1 MKTEN
6 TQPIDESVRFIR
18 EHSSIQP
25 TIALILGSGLG
36 DYADSFTSAE
46 IISTVDIPF
55 YPRSNVTGHRGRLI
69 FGEVSGR
76 NVLAFQGRVHLY
88 EGHSVNSVVYPIRV
102 AQKLGVKQIIL
113 TNAAGGVG
121 RHLWPGALMVIADQ
135 INLTGK
141 TYIELPELPL
151 SERRIYS
158 GRINQIALASSTKI
172 GLKITSGIY
181 VGLRGPSYET
191 ASEVD
196 MIFKLGGDAVG
207 MSTVLE
213 ASLGARLGMEVLG
226 ISCITNMGTGI
237 TGEKL
242 DHAEVTE
249 VATRVTND
257 FSALLTEI
265 IGRI

>member
-1 MKTEN
+1 MS
-6 TQPIDESVRFIR
+6 SV
-18 EHSSIQP
+18 
-25 TIALILGSGLG
+25 
-36 DYADSFTSAE
+36 
-46 IISTVDIPF
+46 
-55 YPRSNVTGHRGRLI
+55 
-69 FGEVSGR
+69 
-76 NVLAFQGRVHLY
+76 
-88 EGHSVNSVVYPIRV
+88 
-102 AQKLGVKQIIL
+102 
-113 TNAAGGVG
+113 
-121 RHLWPGALMVIADQ
+121 
-135 INLTGK
+135 
-141 TYIELPELPL
+141 
-151 SERRIYS
+151 
-158 GRINQIALASSTKI
+158 KI
-172 GLKITSGIY
+172 GLRIASGTY